1 MVRDDVRNLHSYF
14 PLDEA
19 LRHIS
24 EEKTEEVPVFHS
36 FNVNK
41 ACTVIVTVEKGS
53 ITASTSWRESPESRD
68 VTAAVKAKSG
78 EFVLFLPGE
87 PFLVRFDTE
96 ETEAVMRVLR
106 SHNGG

>member
-41 ACTVIVTVEKGS
+41 ACTVIFTVEKGS

-78 EFVLFLPGE
+78 EFVLFLPR
-87 PFLVRFDTE
+87 L
-96 ETEAVMRVLR
+96 
-106 SHNGG
+106 